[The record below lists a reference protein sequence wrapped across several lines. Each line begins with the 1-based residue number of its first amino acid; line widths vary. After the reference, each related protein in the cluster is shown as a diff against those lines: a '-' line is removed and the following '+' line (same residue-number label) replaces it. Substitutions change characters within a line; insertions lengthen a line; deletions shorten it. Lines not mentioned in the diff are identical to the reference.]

1 MSYKGFFPSGGPSIM
16 RVMADHY
23 VHDNQ
28 SDHSPLLQRSLCQ
41 CAPRQWSHRQPH
53 RPKPDKET
61 GTRNNISK
69 TTKTCPQCGRVVKQ
83 RWHYHRGVPIVDK
96 KGGQR
101 NRLSILRHKPW
112 RRQNDLWVP
121 MVRTQ
126 KPRDRLE
133 GTRTERRASGN
144 SDRGVSL

>member
-53 RPKPDKET
+53 QSKLNKET
-61 GTRNNISK
+61 ETRNNTSK
-69 TTKTCPQCGRVVKQ
+69 TTKTCQKHRRVTEQ
-83 RWHYHRGVPIVDK
+83 RWHYHRNVPTVDK
-96 KGGQR
+96 ERGQR
-101 NRLSILRHKPW
+101 NCLSVLHHKPW

-121 MVRTQ
+121 MVQT
-126 KPRDRLE
+126 
-133 GTRTERRASGN
+133 
-144 SDRGVSL
+144 